1 MFLLHFTPALYT
13 LIAHKIPTSA
23 QNFENEETLAYV
35 GVQGIPPAPELS
47 PVQQRMVWQQIN
59 GDFCAYTTHFT

>member
-13 LIAHKIPTSA
+13 LTAHKIPTSA

-35 GVQGIPPAPELS
+35 GVRGIPPAPELS
-47 PVQQRMVWQQIN
+47 QQRMVWQQRN
-59 GDFCAYTTHFT
+59 GDFCAYTTHLT